1 MKEKSL
7 TSKNF
12 FLAQSRIF
20 NGNQPSCGVGF
31 TVSPLELL
39 KEDNE
44 RKGERSST
52 VFHRNGNKQTLTFKK
67 KDSYH

>member
-1 MKEKSL
+1 METNL
-7 TSKNF
+7 
-12 FLAQSRIF
+12 L
-20 NGNQPSCGVGF
+20 VGF

-52 VFHRNGNKQTLTFKK
+52 VFHRNGNKQTLTFNKRLTPLRFLIEQK
-67 KDSYH
+67 VQITINRVTKIGL